1 MMKQKVAL
9 ENISDGEIEL
19 SGLKARYLCA
29 WGALELAIMNAAEA
43 ETRLLEAHSLAPDYM
58 NAAYHLGRAHILQ
71 MKFGEGIEV
80 LNRAISIYKQYRKVG
95 GRRASLYWVYVSL
108 GLAHLGKGDDI
119 DARNHFILAGR
130 YCEMDLGRQAG
141 GKHIQLQSALAIALL
156 GQERYEEAEKA
167 MREFVA
173 NPSTRIAR
181 GVVAGVRDDLNI
193 LLSKHQS
200 DNLRR
205 ILEILNKA

>member
-1 MMKQKVAL
+1 
-9 ENISDGEIEL
+9 
-19 SGLKARYLCA
+19 
-29 WGALELAIMNAAEA
+29 MNAAEA
-43 ETRLLEAHSLAPDYM
+43 ETRLLEAHWLAPEYM

-141 GKHIQLQSALAIALL
+141 GKHIQLQSALRSLYL
-156 GQERYEEAEKA
+156 GKNDMKKPRKLCESCR
-167 MREFVA
+167 
-173 NPSTRIAR
+173 
-181 GVVAGVRDDLNI
+181 
-193 LLSKHQS
+193 
-200 DNLRR
+200 
-205 ILEILNKA
+205 